1 MRLSFQAFSDSE
13 IIPAVVRHTII
24 LYLIQTEATA
34 QFPQSFVMCIQE
46 LIIIIIIIIV
56 IFIQDFIYNFSFTQ
70 ITLRGHVLVA
80 KLK

>member
-46 LIIIIIIIIV
+46 LIIIIIIIV

-70 ITLRGHVLVA
+70 ITLRGHVVVA